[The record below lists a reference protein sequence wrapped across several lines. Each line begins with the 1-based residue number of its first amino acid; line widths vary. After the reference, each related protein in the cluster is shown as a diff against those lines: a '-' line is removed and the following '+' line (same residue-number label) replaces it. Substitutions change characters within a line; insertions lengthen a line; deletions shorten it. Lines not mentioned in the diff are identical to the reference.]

1 MAFIITELV
10 YIFVMGPAEG
20 PLRVWEI
27 LAALKTCW

>member
-20 PLRVWEI
+20 RLRVRKF
-27 LAALKTCW
+27 LAALKTYW

>member
-10 YIFVMGPAEG
+10 YIFVLGPVEG
-20 PLRVWEI
+20 RLRVREF